1 MKTGTCIVTGGNAGI
16 GKAIATSLAG
26 MKRHVAIVSRN
37 PEKGEAALRD
47 IRKESG
53 NGSVELVVGNLGTIA
68 STKKLAAT
76 LIDRFPD
83 ASALVNNAGVWMT
96 RRLINEDGLEY
107 SFMVN
112 HLAPFILSNILL
124 PALKRNAPARVVNV
138 NAGLYVFG
146 ALDLYKTP
154 YGHDFSR
161 LRTYMNTKL
170 CNTLFTRE
178 FAGIIQ
184 GSGVTVNALH
194 PGVIRTNLGD
204 TPGVFGFLLRRMK
217 WVMAPPERGARAP
230 VWLATAPEL
239 EGVNGKFFMLKKE
252 IKYSENA
259 RDPDLAKRL
268 WKLSAE
274 LSGVGIHVAS

>member
-1 MKTGTCIVTGGNAGI
+1 MDKGTCIVTGGNAGI
-16 GKAIATSLAG
+16 GKAIAASLAG

-47 IRKESG
+47 IRRESG
-53 NGSVELVVGNLGTIA
+53 NGSVELVVGNLGTIESA
-68 STKKLAAT
+68 KKLSAT

-83 ASALVNNAGVWMT
+83 ASVLVNNAGVWMT
-96 RRLINEDGLEY
+96 RRLVNEDGLEY

-112 HLAPFILSNILL
+112 HLAPFILGNMLFET
-124 PALKRNAPARVVNV
+124 LKRNAPARIVNV

-146 ALDLYKTP
+146 ALDLARTP
-154 YGHDFSR
+154 YGRDFSR

-194 PGVIRTNLGD
+194 PGVIRTSLGD
-204 TPGVFGFLLRRMK
+204 TPGVFGALLRLMK
-217 WVMAPPERGARAP
+217 QAMAPPEQGARAP

-239 EGVNGKFFMLKKE
+239 EGVNGKFFMLKE
-252 IKYSENA
+252 ETEYSENA
-259 RDPDLAKRL
+259 RDVDLARKL

-274 LSGVGIHVAS
+274 LSGVGALLG